1 MMSMMESTGR
11 HYSRHAPHWDVRMRQ
26 GHREKRGGVYKK
38 ELERNFQL
46 FIYIYTIFEM
56 KNSSDK

>member
-1 MMSMMESTGR
+1 MTSMMESTGR

-38 ELERNFQL
+38 RARKELPA
-46 FIYIYTIFEM
+46 IYIHIYNI
-56 KNSSDK
+56 